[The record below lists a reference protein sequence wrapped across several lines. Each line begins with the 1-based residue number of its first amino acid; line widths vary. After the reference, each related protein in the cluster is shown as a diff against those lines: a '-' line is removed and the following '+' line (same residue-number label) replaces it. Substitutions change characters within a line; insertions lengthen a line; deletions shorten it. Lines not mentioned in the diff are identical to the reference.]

1 MAIDKDKILKE
12 IRNKTTNHFLPLI
25 KTIIAEQLGTNVSD
39 LEENDWKPM
48 LDDMV
53 NSNVALNKILVD
65 EIVSEIKENAEFE
78 IPSANVGLDNTKVKV
93 TIPIGVVSQ
102 GAGAAVITNPTPI
115 TISGNVISKKVSGKV
130 KKGYIK

>member
-1 MAIDKDKILKE
+1 MAIDKGKILKE

-102 GAGAAVITNPTPI
+102 GAGTAVITNPAPI